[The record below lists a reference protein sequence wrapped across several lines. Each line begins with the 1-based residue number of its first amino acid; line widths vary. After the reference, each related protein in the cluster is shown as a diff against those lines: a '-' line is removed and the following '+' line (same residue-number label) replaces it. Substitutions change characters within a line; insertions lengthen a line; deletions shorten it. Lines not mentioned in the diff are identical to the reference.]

1 MGKRLRTPYRLYLR
15 GETYWAYF
23 TLQTETGDNPRFR
36 CSTGTSDIRRAE
48 QFCIQKI
55 TELQQKAKQQANGE
69 LPSITIDDAFT
80 RYYEEK
86 VQYYSQPKAI
96 LSRLF
101 FIRDN
106 IGVKYL
112 HELDKQALSKFVEFR
127 KKTVSNATI
136 NRELSA
142 LSAIRTLAKDFW
154 EYKTNEA
161 KPLQFKQLEPAE
173 NIKFLEDWE
182 VAQAIID
189 KAPAHLKPII
199 YTALYTGMRK
209 SNILGL
215 KWSDINFK
223 ANTIIIQVKDKNT
236 LGGKNHTIPMV
247 DKLKDILLEQPR
259 INEYV
264 FNYQD
269 KPIDNIKRSWTN
281 IFYEFVPTDK
291 AKPDD
296 VIETRYIK
304 NKKTGEMEKVIY
316 KRVLRDPSL
325 PYVNFHTLRHTAATW
340 ILRKT
345 NNLRIT
351 KEILGHANINTT
363 MKYAHVLDDEKRN
376 ALNSVFS

>member
-55 TELQQKAKQQANGE
+55 TELQQKAKQQASGE

-142 LSAIRTLAKDFW
+142 LSAIRTLARDFW
-154 EYKTNEA
+154 EYKTNDA
-161 KPLQFKQLEPAE
+161 KPLQFKLNEPAE
-173 NIKFLEDWE
+173 NIKFLQDWE
-182 VAQAIID
+182 VAQKIID
-189 KAPAHLKPII
+189 RATPHLKPII

-209 SNILGL
+209 GNILAL
-215 KWSDINFK
+215 KWEDVDFRN
-223 ANTIIIQVKDKNT
+223 NTISIRVKDKNVA
-236 LGGKNHTIPMV
+236 GGKNLTIPMV

-259 INEYV
+259 INEYI
-264 FNYQD
+264 FNYNG
-269 KPIDNIKRSWTN
+269 KPIGEIKHSWQS
-281 IFYEFVPTDK
+281 IFYDSKGF
-291 AKPDD
+291 
-296 VIETRYIK
+296 
-304 NKKTGEMEKVIY
+304 
-316 KRVLRDPSL
+316 LRDKEL

-363 MKYAHVLDDEKRN
+363 MKYAHVLDEEKRN
-376 ALNSVFS
+376 ALNAVFS